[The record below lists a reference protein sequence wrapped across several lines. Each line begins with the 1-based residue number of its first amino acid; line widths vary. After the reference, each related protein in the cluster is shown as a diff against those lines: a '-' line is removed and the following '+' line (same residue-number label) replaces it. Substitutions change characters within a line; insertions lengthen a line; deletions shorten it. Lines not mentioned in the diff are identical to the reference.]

1 MSFLLTI
8 LIYLFAS
15 LFVVASVMMLWA
27 YRRLRHFGLFMMGLT
42 YGISAV
48 LAFTLLHWWPL
59 VAGYGLVWV
68 LKFIGLDPD
77 TDILGPR
84 KGEAGDKNQ

>member
-1 MSFLLTI
+1 MDLLNF

-15 LFVVASVMMLWA
+15 LFAVVSVMQLWA
-27 YRRLRHFGLFMMGLT
+27 YRRMRHFGLFIMALT

-48 LAFTLLHWWPL
+48 LAFALAHWWPL
-59 VAGYGLVWV
+59 VAGYGLVWI

-77 TDILGPR
+77 SDLLGRGKEQP
-84 KGEAGDKNQ
+84 GDK